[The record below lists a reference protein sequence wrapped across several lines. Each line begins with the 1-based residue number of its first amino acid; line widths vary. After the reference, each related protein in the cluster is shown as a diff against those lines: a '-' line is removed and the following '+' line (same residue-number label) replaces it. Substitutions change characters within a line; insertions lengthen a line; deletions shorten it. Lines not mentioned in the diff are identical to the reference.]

1 MTELFLILD
10 DEPLTRRNIT
20 LVDTEKQAKAIVKNN
35 SYMSYE
41 KVETLSDGDVK
52 DWVCD
57 ERLSTMDNASLFY
70 NKYCKD
76 CTVSYDEECPHME

>member
-20 LVDTEKQAKAIVKNN
+20 LVDTEKQAKAIVGNN
-35 SYMSYE
+35 PYMSYE
-41 KVETLSDGDVK
+41 KVETLSDDDVK

-70 NKYCKD
+70 DKYCRD
-76 CTVSYDEECPHME
+76 CVVNYDEKCPYME